1 MAQFE
6 IALAKTLKF
15 EGGYSN
21 NPNDA
26 ETFCGINRKF
36 WPDWIGWGYVDHIK
50 AGGYTPKP
58 EDGQFKIFVADFYRL
73 NFWTPIRGDEIESQE
88 IANYLFD
95 FAVNSG
101 ISDAVKALQWAIN
114 RTLYTSEVLKVDGA
128 LGDKTLD
135 AFNEIS
141 EDYFSEVA
149 SHMRA
154 YRLHH
159 ILKNVASGNIHLS
172 FAKGLGERALA

>member
-1 MAQFE
+1 MANFE

-73 NFWTPIRGDEIESQE
+73 NFWTPLRADEIESQE

-101 ISDAVKALQWAIN
+101 IGDAVKALQETIN
-114 RTLYTSEVLKVDGA
+114 RTTPMHVNPDKVF
-128 LGDKTLD
+128 GDKTLD
-135 AFNEIS
+135 ATNSIENIFDVIGH
-141 EDYFSEVA
+141 F
-149 SHMRA
+149 RA

-159 ILKNVASGNIHLS
+159 ILKNIGNGKIHPS
-172 FAKGLGERALA
+172 FAKGLADRALNA